1 MGLRRYMSDMRVTN
15 FLLAALVLAGVVTG
29 FAQAPEEDF
38 QVYSDPPRLLLTKQ
52 RLKLLQRERERQSMR
67 WDQFNALIEGDAPMP
82 EPGFAYALHYR
93 ISGNAASGRKAVE
106 WALGNA
112 KDLRQLA
119 LVYDWCGPVMNK
131 TQSDRLA
138 AKIEQA
144 LAAPVSSDIAAQS
157 ARVLAALAIADR
169 LPKQGEGTL
178 RPIVE
183 KWWRGEIAPALKA
196 GKNAIPRE
204 RTYALFEMMHALLD
218 NLKIDLRESAS
229 AYFKE
234 FTTDHLAGHY
244 PASFPAAENEYR
256 VPVFTRD
263 GDPDLEEAALSR
275 AAELAMVAYD
285 NNAQQ
290 SQFLQGWLMQD
301 RFIMKGAFGSVY
313 EFLWANP
320 YQPGLSYFH
329 MPLVFHN
336 ADTGRVFAR
345 TSWDED
351 ATWIGFF
358 DGRLQ
363 MFRDG
368 QVQSLKPGVKVNPV
382 RVGEAVLMSAP
393 VGDSFKVEI
402 DSEALFLLGLAP
414 RTTYEMEIDD
424 QEMVEIET
432 DAGGT
437 LVISVPADLH
447 AEARIR
453 KRPAVLSTAR

>member
-1 MGLRRYMSDMRVTN
+1 MGCVAMRDLRSTN
-15 FLLAALVLAGVVTG
+15 SFLAALVLAAVAIG
-29 FAQAPEEDF
+29 FAQTPEEDF
-38 QVYSDPPRLLLTKQ
+38 QVYGDPPRLLLTKQ
-52 RLKLLQRERERQSMR
+52 RLKLLQREKERQTMR
-67 WDQFNALIEGDAPMP
+67 WEQFNALIEGDAPMP

-93 ISGNAASGRKAVE
+93 VAGNAASGRKAVE

-144 LAAPVSSDIAAQS
+144 LATPASSDIAAQS
-157 ARVLAALAIADR
+157 ARALAVLAIADR
-169 LPKQGEGTL
+169 LPKQGEATL

-183 KWWRGEIAPALKA
+183 KWWRGEIVPALKA
-196 GKNAIPRE
+196 GKNVLPRE
-204 RTYALFEMMHALLD
+204 RTYPLFEMMHALLD
-218 NLKIDLRESAS
+218 NVKVDLRESAFD
-229 AYFKE
+229 YFKQ
-234 FTTDHLAGHY
+234 FTTDHIAGHY
-244 PASFPAAENEYR
+244 PATFPAAENEYR
-256 VPVFTRD
+256 IPVYTRD
-263 GDPDLEEAALSR
+263 GDPNLDEAALSR

-285 NNAQQ
+285 NNAQS

-382 RVGEAVLMSAP
+382 RVGEALLMSAP
-393 VGDSFKVEI
+393 AGDFFKVPI
-402 DSEALFLLGLAP
+402 DSEALFLLGLTP
-414 RTTYEMEIDD
+414 RAAYEIEIDD
-424 QEMVEIET
+424 QEMVELET

-437 LVISVPADLH
+437 LVISVPADLQ